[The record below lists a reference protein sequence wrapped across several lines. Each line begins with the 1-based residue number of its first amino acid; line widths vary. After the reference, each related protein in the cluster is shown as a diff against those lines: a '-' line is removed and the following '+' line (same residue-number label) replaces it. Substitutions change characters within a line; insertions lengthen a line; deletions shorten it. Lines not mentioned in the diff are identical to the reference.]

1 MNSLKTPLFLAFL
14 LLPFCVWAQAD
25 TDNENLRIKRAQ
37 GEINLDAVLDEADWK
52 AADVAGDFMQYFPA
66 DTTLATAQSEVRMTY
81 DDDFVYVGAI
91 MFNPRDKEYINDEAR
106 EPPES
111 AAERAEFRGRDDY
124 VTPSLRRDYRGE
136 ANDGITIVIDPFQDN
151 TNAFQF
157 GVNPFGVQREGL
169 IANGGGSG
177 RDLSLDWDNKWY
189 TEAKMYEGYWVAEVA
204 IPWKTL
210 RFREGSTA
218 WNINF
223 YRIDSKYNERST
235 WAPIP
240 RNFSI
245 ITLAF
250 MKELIWDK
258 PLKKPGANIS
268 VIPYVAG
275 NYNHQFFDDEER
287 ISDPADINFSTGG
300 DAKIAVTPGLNLD
313 LTFNPDFSQVEVDR
327 QVTNLDRFEIFFP
340 ERRQFF
346 LENADLFADFG
357 DFGLNPF
364 FSRRIGI
371 ARDTSTGV
379 NIQNSIPA
387 GLRLSGKVNDNMRV
401 GLLSMQ
407 GAQDLANGVPSNNF
421 TVATMQHKVF
431 ARSNISAIFVNKQP
445 FLNNANDFNGGLDQY
460 NRTAGVDYN
469 LASADGKWNGKFFYH
484 RSFENDQPDNA
495 YAASSELNYNS
506 LRWRV
511 RSTLQNVGEN
521 YNPEV
526 GFVRRTG
533 YTRGALS
540 VDYRFWP
547 DSKIFNNYSIGF
559 DFDSFQ
565 MEEYG
570 LTDWDANIVI
580 RANFQN
586 TANFS
591 LRLRREYVFLFN
603 EFDPSGTGGLE
614 LPEESDYAYN
624 LIFANFNSDRRKLFS
639 YDFNLRIGDYFN
651 GTRFSLRGSL
661 DYRFQPFGSVSLDFN
676 YNRIRLPEPYNDAD
690 LYLIGPRFDFT
701 FTRSV
706 FWTTF
711 IQYNSQID
719 NININSRL
727 QWRFKPVSDIF
738 LVYTDNYFP
747 DHLTSKGRAIVLKAT
762 YWLNL

>member
-1 MNSLKTPLFLAFL
+1 MTNLLKNRYLILLFL
-14 LLPFCVWAQAD
+14 PFWGWTQSEE
-25 TDNENLRIKRAQ
+25 TLQIKAAQ
-37 GEINLDAVLDEADWK
+37 GTITLDAVLDEADWQS
-52 AADVAGDFMQYFPA
+52 AQVAGNFIQYFPA
-66 DTTLATAQSEVRMTY
+66 DTSLASAQTEIRMTY
-81 DDDFVYVGAI
+81 DDKFVYVGAK
-91 MFNPRDKEYINDEAR
+91 MLNLEPTRDYKATRLDEPQQR
-106 EPPES
+106 
-111 AAERAEFRGRDDY
+111 RRRNRQRMQGNRGY

-136 ANDGITIVIDPFQDN
+136 ANDGVTVVIDPFQDK

-169 IANGGGSG
+169 IANGGGG
-177 RDLSLDWDNKWY
+177 GDDLSLDWDNKWY
-189 TEAKMYEGYWVAEVA
+189 AEAKTYDGYWIAEMA

-210 RFREGSTA
+210 RFKEGSTA

-223 YRIDSKYNERST
+223 YRIDSEYTERST

-250 MKELIWDK
+250 MKQLIWDK
-258 PLKKPGANIS
+258 PLKKPGANVS
-268 VIPYVAG
+268 VIPYIAS
-275 NYNHQFFDDEER
+275 NYNQQFFDDETR
-287 ISDPADINFSTGG
+287 ITDPANFELNFGG

-313 LTFNPDFSQVEVDR
+313 LTVNPDFSQVEVDQ

-346 LENADLFADFG
+346 LENADLFSDFG
-357 DFGLNPF
+357 SSGLNPF

-387 GLRLSGKVNDNMRV
+387 GLRLSGKVNNNMRV

-407 GAQDLANGVPSNNF
+407 GAEDLSNGLPSLNY

-431 ARSNISAIFVNKQP
+431 NRSNISAIFVNKQP
-445 FLNNANDFNGGLDQY
+445 FLNSNDNNFNGELEEY
-460 NRTAGVDYN
+460 NRTAGIDYN
-469 LASADGKWNGKFFYH
+469 LASADGKWNGKLFYH
-484 RSFENDQPDNA
+484 QSFENAKPDEA
-495 YAASSELNYNS
+495 YAMSGEIRYNT
-506 LRWRV
+506 LRWNV
-511 RSTLQNVGEN
+511 RGTLQNVGDN

-526 GFVRRTG
+526 GFVRRRG
-533 YTRGALS
+533 FTRAAGN
-540 VDYRFWP
+540 VDYRFYP
-547 DSKIFNNYSIGF
+547 DSKVFNNYSIGF
-559 DFDSFQ
+559 DFDSFN
-565 MEEYG
+565 MEEFG
-570 LTDWDANIVI
+570 LTDYDVNLVF

-586 TANFS
+586 TARFDI
-591 LRLRREYVFLFN
+591 RLRREYVFLFN
-603 EFDPSGTGGLE
+603 SFDPTRTGGQE
-614 LPEESDYAYN
+614 LAAETDYGYN
-624 LIFANFNSDRRKLFS
+624 LIFANFNSDRRERFS
-639 YDFNLRIGDYFN
+639 YNFNLRVGEYFN
-651 GTRFSLRGSL
+651 GDRLSLSGSI
-661 DYRFQPFGSVSLDFN
+661 DYRFQPYGSVSIDFN
-676 YNRIRLPEPYNDAD
+676 YNRIRLPAPYNDAD

-701 FTRSV
+701 FSRSV

-711 IQYNSQID
+711 IQYNSQIE

-747 DHLTSKGRAIVLKAT
+747 DYLTTKGRAIVLKAT